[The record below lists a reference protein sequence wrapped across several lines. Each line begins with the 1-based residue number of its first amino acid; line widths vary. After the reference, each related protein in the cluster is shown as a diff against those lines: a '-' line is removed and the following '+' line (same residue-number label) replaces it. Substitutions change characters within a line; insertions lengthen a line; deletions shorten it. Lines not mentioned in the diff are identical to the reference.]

1 MAHPEQRQAP
11 APVFR
16 RRRVSSCGIK
26 GDAEAGSVLFYKRR
40 ALRLSTPFRRRADA
54 IKNRERIVL
63 GARKLFS
70 TVANSV
76 SLEAIAREAGV
87 GIGTLYRHFPTKE
100 ALVEAVY
107 RSELD
112 ELDLEAEGLLASRPS
127 SDALRQWMD
136 RYARFVSTKHAMHDA
151 LRISLAP
158 RSGTVSETRVKISE
172 TIAKFLAAGSRD
184 GSIREGIRAEDL
196 TLSLAASVFAATA
209 SADLNQVGRV
219 LDFLMAGLRSPA
231 P

>member
-1 MAHPEQRQAP
+1 
-11 APVFR
+11 
-16 RRRVSSCGIK
+16 
-26 GDAEAGSVLFYKRR
+26 
-40 ALRLSTPFRRRADA
+40 LSTPFRRRADA

-136 RYARFVSTKHAMHDA
+136 RYAKFVANKHAMHDA

-158 RSGTVSETRVKISE
+158 RSGTVSETRVRISE